1 MGNKLIHL
9 LLVSILILIISS
21 CSFEKN
27 DTSITPTPTPSGI
40 VPNSPTPL
48 NGAVNQFLF
57 VTLKWECDN
66 AFDFDIYIGETNPPL
81 IKYATTT
88 NKYFT
93 TPILKYNT
101 RYYWQVIA
109 RLNDGTTGKGP
120 IWNFITAPTLSVISN
135 GFAMNLNKIET
146 LIPNIVNITFQVVDL
161 NGIGVNSLKSKDFE
175 IFEDYQ
181 PLSKTES
188 ELTIVNHPIV
198 YNQIRTVLM
207 LDNSTSVES
216 DTSKIKSAARA
227 VSKRIRPNQEIAIYQ
242 FSDKI
247 YLLQDFTNNVNLLLN
262 AIDNNFT
269 AGVKTTDFYGAV
281 EYGTSLWNDE
291 FSITKILQGCMVII
305 SDGNDTQGSTSLANA
320 MHAVHNKLVFTIG
333 LGSEL
338 QPEILNKLG
347 TGGSFRIGQENEI
360 TKQFVIL
367 EQSLIKTANSFYDLT
382 YKSPKRGSG
391 NHSLQ
396 IRIVG
401 NQFTGNRSTIITTFS
416 SSEFY

>member
-1 MGNKLIHL
+1 MRNKLIHL
-9 LLVSILILIISS
+9 LLVSILMLIISN

-27 DTSITPTPTPSGI
+27 ETLITPTPIQSSF

-48 NGAVNQFLF
+48 NGATNQFLF

-66 AFDFDIYIGETNPPL
+66 TFDFDIYIGETNPPL

-109 RLNDGTTGKGP
+109 RLNDGTTSKGP
-120 IWNFITAPTLSVISN
+120 IWSFITAPSLSVLSN
-135 GFAMNLNKIET
+135 GYAMNLNKIET
-146 LIPNIVNITFQVVDL
+146 IIPNNVKITFQVVDL
-161 NGIGVNSLKSKDFE
+161 NGIGVNALKVNDFE
-175 IFEDYQ
+175 IFEDFQ

-188 ELTIVNHPIV
+188 ELTIVNHTTV
-198 YNQIRTVLM
+198 DNQIRTVLM

-227 VSKRIRPNQEIAIYQ
+227 VSKGIRLNQQIAIYQ
-242 FSDKI
+242 FSDKT
-247 YLLQDFTNNVNLLLN
+247 YLLQDFTNDANLLVN
-262 AIDNNFT
+262 AINT
-269 AGVKTTDFYGAV
+269 KYSPGVKSTDFYGAV
-281 EYGTSLWNDE
+281 VSGTSMWTDQ
-291 FSITKILQGCMVII
+291 FSIEKIIQGCLVII
-305 SDGNDTQGSTSLANA
+305 SDGNDTQGSSSLANA
-320 MHAVHNKLVFTIG
+320 MNAVHNKLVFTIG

-360 TKQFVIL
+360 TKQFVIM
-367 EQSLIKTANSFYDLT
+367 EQSLIKTANSFYDLS
-382 YKSPKRGSG
+382 YKSPKRGNG

-401 NQFTGNRSTIITTFS
+401 NQFTGNRSTIITAFS
-416 SSEFY
+416 SSDFY

>member
-1 MGNKLIHL
+1 MRNKIIYL
-9 LLVSILILIISS
+9 LLVSILMIIISS
-21 CSFEKN
+21 CSFVKN
-27 DTSITPTPTPSGI
+27 ESLITPTPIQSSF

-48 NGAVNQFLF
+48 NGATNQFLF

-109 RLNDGTTGKGP
+109 RLNDGTTSKGP
-120 IWNFITAPTLSVISN
+120 IWSFTTAPSLSVSSN

-146 LIPNIVNITFQVVDL
+146 LIPNNVKITFQVVDL
-161 NGIGVNSLKSKDFE
+161 NGIGVNALKVNDFE

-188 ELTIVNHPIV
+188 ELTILNHPTV
-198 YNQIRTVLM
+198 DNQIRTVLM

-227 VSKRIRPNQEIAIYQ
+227 VSKGIRPNQQIAIYQ

-247 YLLQDFTNNVNLLLN
+247 DLLQDFTNDANLLVN
-262 AIDNNFT
+262 AINT
-269 AGVKTTDFYGAV
+269 KYSTGIKSTDFYGAV
-281 EYGTSLWNDE
+281 VFGTSMWTDL
-291 FSITKILQGCMVII
+291 FSIEKFIQGCLVII
-305 SDGNDTQGSTSLANA
+305 SDGNDTQGSSSLANA
-320 MHAVHNKLVFTIG
+320 MNAVHNKLVFTIG

-360 TKQFVIL
+360 TKQFVIM
-367 EQSLIKTANSFYDLT
+367 EQSLIKTANSFYDLS
-382 YKSPKRGSG
+382 YKSPKRGNG
-391 NHSLQ
+391 NHSLK

-401 NQFTGNRSTIITTFS
+401 NQFKGNLSNIITTFS
-416 SSEFY
+416 SS